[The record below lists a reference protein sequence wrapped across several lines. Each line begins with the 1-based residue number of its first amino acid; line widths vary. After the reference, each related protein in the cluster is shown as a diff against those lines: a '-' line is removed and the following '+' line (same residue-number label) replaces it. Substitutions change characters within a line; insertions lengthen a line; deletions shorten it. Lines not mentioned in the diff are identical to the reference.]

1 MPANR
6 TVLVRFPRSTRHPC
20 TTRPV
25 AVTWITPRRRLVEDM
40 RPLPRETLQLKLL
53 SLNNDNT
60 RNAVNPSRRLHSR
73 ASPKDSST
81 RPPVDGPMDAV
92 AQEIA
97 ERVRASPLVRIVTHI
112 DTDGITGGAIASEA
126 LDRASI
132 AHEVAF
138 VKKLD
143 EPVVTELKRRGTP
156 LVWFIDLGA
165 GMMHALHG
173 LDAVI
178 TDHHVPTEREIPK
191 VLRSDLL
198 RFAESQDRILMLN
211 PHLEGAGSD
220 VASGASCAYAV
231 AKALDPAN
239 KDLASVAIVGAV
251 GDVQDQEFRRL
262 SGYNREILQ
271 DGIDAGVLG
280 AQIDLR
286 LFGRETRPAYKM
298 LQYATDPWIP
308 RLSGKEEACIAFLLE
323 LGIDLKVE
331 DHWRSWSDLERGEKQ
346 RVVSALVSHML
357 ERGCGIKE
365 VERLAGETYTLS
377 REPAGSPTR
386 DAKEFGTLM
395 NACGRYDQ
403 PEVGYRVCRGDREEY
418 LAQALRLLRG
428 HREYL
433 MDSMEAIE
441 EAGITQME
449 SVQYFHAADRIRDT
463 VVGIA
468 ASMVLNREGASKD
481 LPIIAFAQA
490 EDGIKVSA
498 RTTRE
503 LVARGLDLA
512 AVMQAASLA
521 VGGQGGG
528 HHGAAGATIPPGTEE
543 KFLEVANRVVR
554 EQLGRGESRFSDQ
567 DGDARDTG
575 RA

>member
-1 MPANR
+1 
-6 TVLVRFPRSTRHPC
+6 
-20 TTRPV
+20 
-25 AVTWITPRRRLVEDM
+25 VE
-40 RPLPRETLQLKLL
+40 
-53 SLNNDNT
+53 
-60 RNAVNPSRRLHSR
+60 
-73 ASPKDSST
+73 
-81 RPPVDGPMDAV
+81 AV

-97 ERVRASPLVRIVTHI
+97 ERLRASPFVRIVTHI

-126 LDRASI
+126 LDRSHI

-143 EPVVTELKRRGTP
+143 DAVITEIKRQGTP

-191 VLRSDLL
+191 VLRGDLI

-211 PHLEGAGSD
+211 PHLEGEGSD
-220 VASGASCAYAV
+220 VASGAGCAYAV
-231 AKALDPAN
+231 ARALDPAN
-239 KDLASVAIVGAV
+239 RDLAAVAVVGAV

-262 SGYNREILQ
+262 AGYNRTILQ
-271 DGIDAGVLG
+271 DGIEAGVLD

-308 RLSGKEEACIAFLLE
+308 RLSGNEEACIAFLLE

-331 DHWRSWSDLERGEKQ
+331 DHWRSWSDLDRGEKR
-346 RVVSALVSHML
+346 RVVTALVSHML
-357 ERGCGIKE
+357 ERGCGVRE
-365 VERLAGETYTLS
+365 VERLVGETYTLV

-386 DAKEFGTLM
+386 DAKEFGTLI

-403 PEVGYRVCRGDREEY
+403 AEVGYRVCRGDREES

-433 MDSMEAIE
+433 MQSMDAIAEAGINQMEAI
-441 EAGITQME
+441 
-449 SVQYFHAADRIRDT
+449 QYFHAADTIRDT

-468 ASMVLNREGASKD
+468 ASMALNRDGAAKD
-481 LPIIAFAQA
+481 LPIIAFARA
-490 EDGIKVSA
+490 DDGIKVSA
-498 RTTRE
+498 RTTRD

-512 AVMQAASLA
+512 AIMQEASRA
-521 VGGQGGG
+521 VGGSGGG

-543 KFLEVANRVVR
+543 KFLEIANRMVR
-554 EQLGRGESRFSDQ
+554 TQLGPVRPA
-567 DGDARDTG
+567 GDEHNL
-575 RA
+575 

>member
-1 MPANR
+1 MTAEGVPHAR
-6 TVLVRFPRSTRHPC
+6 EPKRAGSFPQEDATIAGNQTRRGDVNHAA
-20 TTRPV
+20 TKDILTYSFFSENWGRIRP
-25 AVTWITPRRRLVEDM
+25 PR
-40 RPLPRETLQLKLL
+40 P
-53 SLNNDNT
+53 
-60 RNAVNPSRRLHSR
+60 
-73 ASPKDSST
+73 PKDSWGGL
-81 RPPVDGPMDAV
+81 PLDGAMEAV
-92 AQEIA
+92 AHEIA
-97 ERVRASPLVRIVTHI
+97 ERLRPAPFVRIVTHI
-112 DTDGITGGAIASEA
+112 DTDGITGGAIPSGV
-126 LDRASI
+126 LDRGRRP
-132 AHEVAF
+132 HE
-138 VKKLD
+138 
-143 EPVVTELKRRGTP
+143 
-156 LVWFIDLGA
+156 
-165 GMMHALHG
+165 
-173 LDAVI
+173 
-178 TDHHVPTEREIPK
+178 
-191 VLRSDLL
+191 RSS
-198 RFAESQDRILMLN
+198 RKS
-211 PHLEGAGSD
+211 S
-220 VASGASCAYAV
+220 S
-231 AKALDPAN
+231 
-239 KDLASVAIVGAV
+239 LAAIGVVGAV

-262 SGYNREILQ
+262 SGYNRTTLA
-271 DGIDAGVLG
+271 DGIAAGVLE
-280 AQIDLR
+280 AHIDLR
-286 LFGRETRPAYKM
+286 LYGRETRPAYKM

-308 RLSGKEEACIAFLLE
+308 RLSGNEEACIAFLLE

-331 DHWRSWSDLERGEKQ
+331 DHWRGWSDLDRGEKQ
-346 RVVSALVSHML
+346 RVVSALASHML

-418 LAQALRLLRG
+418 LARALRLLRG
-428 HREYL
+428 HREEL
-433 MDSMEAIE
+433 MDSMETIE
-441 EAGITQME
+441 DAGITQIE
-449 SVQYFHAADRIRDT
+449 AVQYFHAADRIRDT

-528 HHGAAGATIPPGTEE
+528 NHGAAGATIPPGTEE

-567 DGDARDTG
+567 DGEARDPQ
-575 RA
+575 RD

>member
-1 MPANR
+1 
-6 TVLVRFPRSTRHPC
+6 
-20 TTRPV
+20 
-25 AVTWITPRRRLVEDM
+25 
-40 RPLPRETLQLKLL
+40 
-53 SLNNDNT
+53 
-60 RNAVNPSRRLHSR
+60 
-73 ASPKDSST
+73 
-81 RPPVDGPMDAV
+81 MDAV

-97 ERVRASPLVRIVTHI
+97 ERVRVAPLVRIVTHI

-126 LDRASI
+126 LDRAGI
-132 AHEVAF
+132 THEVAF

-220 VASGASCAYAV
+220 VASGAGCAYAV

-308 RLSGKEEACIAFLLE
+308 RLSGNEDASIAFLLE
-323 LGIDLKVE
+323 LGVDLKVE
-331 DHWRSWSDLERGEKQ
+331 EHWRSWSDLELGERR
-346 RVVSALVSHML
+346 RVVNALVAHML
-357 ERGCGIKE
+357 ERGCGSTE
-365 VERLAGETYTLS
+365 VR
-377 REPAGSPTR
+377 PAMRRNS
-386 DAKEFGTLM
+386 
-395 NACGRYDQ
+395 GR
-403 PEVGYRVCRGDREEY
+403 
-418 LAQALRLLRG
+418 
-428 HREYL
+428 
-433 MDSMEAIE
+433 
-441 EAGITQME
+441 
-449 SVQYFHAADRIRDT
+449 
-463 VVGIA
+463 
-468 ASMVLNREGASKD
+468 
-481 LPIIAFAQA
+481 
-490 EDGIKVSA
+490 
-498 RTTRE
+498 
-503 LVARGLDLA
+503 
-512 AVMQAASLA
+512 
-521 VGGQGGG
+521 
-528 HHGAAGATIPPGTEE
+528 
-543 KFLEVANRVVR
+543 
-554 EQLGRGESRFSDQ
+554 
-567 DGDARDTG
+567 
-575 RA
+575 